1 MMKVKDTSA
10 RKPRRHAIL
19 VQLPLLLALVAF
31 WLVLWG
37 HVDVISVVTGII
49 FSVIIVEVF
58 YLPAVDLSGRINLWW
73 TLVFFVKFVY
83 RLVSASLIVAWLAV
97 RPAKP
102 PLGSVISVQLRTRSD
117 FILTLTAEVN
127 MLIPGSMVVEV
138 DRMHSVLYLHVLDA
152 STDESVESVK
162 ALALDVEEGLALAL
176 GTRDDLWRVNRDRVR
191 RGLGP
196 IGQSPAQ
203 KKHEAIRDKQFAH
216 DMPVIVK
223 ESATGRS
230 AAQEG
235 DK

>member
-1 MMKVKDTSA
+1 MN
-10 RKPRRHAIL
+10 R
-19 VQLPLLLALVAF
+19 
-31 WLVLWG
+31 G
-37 HVDVISVVTGII
+37 
-49 FSVIIVEVF
+49 E
-58 YLPAVDLSGRINLWW
+58 
-73 TLVFFVKFVY
+73 
-83 RLVSASLIVAWLAV
+83 RLE
-97 RPAKP
+97 R
-102 PLGSVISVQLRTRSD
+102 LRTRSD